1 MGIDSICRSRYRI
14 SRNLLKQFKFVS
26 IACGLSMTW
35 KRGAT
40 ESSRGSNSN
49 AGMEKRVR
57 LKDIAKEA
65 GLSVA
70 AVSMALKDDS
80 TIAAKTIERVK
91 RVARDMGYA
100 PDPALSALSAYRT
113 RLKVRSDFSVIG
125 MVTNWSERDSWSQRE
140 ESKEVIRGAKKRAME
155 LGYSLQVLW
164 AREAGASPKRFTQ
177 ILKARGIRGLILAP
191 FEDND
196 EVLDM
201 DWNHFSVVTISRP
214 SNYEF
219 FHHLVQNHYMD
230 MTRCWGFLSERGY
243 SRVGLIV
250 EREFALR
257 WKHQWEAAHLYG
269 CSRGK
274 KEGAPIPILEV
285 EGDNEV
291 EMIRD
296 WLKRFKPDAVINRSA
311 HFHDALAAEKMS
323 CPKDIGY
330 VSLNVNDDIEN
341 ATGIR
346 HRRDVIGAMAVD
358 ALNNLLH
365 RNAKGPNDVITGTQ
379 VDGVWEEGETL
390 PVLKV

>member
-1 MGIDSICRSRYRI
+1 MIESGRCMI
-14 SRNLLKQFKFVS
+14 LK
-26 IACGLSMTW
+26 AD
-35 KRGAT
+35 
-40 ESSRGSNSN
+40 
-49 AGMEKRVR
+49 MEKRVR

-65 GLSVA
+65 GLSVS

-91 RVARDMGYA
+91 RIARDMGYS

-140 ESKEVIRGAKKRAME
+140 ESKEVIRGAKERAME
-155 LGYSLQVLW
+155 LGYSLQVFW
-164 AREAGASPKRFTQ
+164 AREGGTSPKRFTQ

-196 EVLDM
+196 DVLDM
-201 DWNHFSVVTISRP
+201 GWNNFSVVTVSRP
-214 SNYEF
+214 TNYAF
-219 FHHLVQNHYMD
+219 FHHVVQNHYMD
-230 MTRCWGFLSERGY
+230 MTRCWESLSERGY

-269 CSRGK
+269 CSRS
-274 KEGAPIPILEV
+274 KENEHPIPILEV
-285 EGDNEV
+285 EGDQEGA
-291 EMIRD
+291 MIRD
-296 WLKRFKPDAVINRSA
+296 WLKRHEPDAVINRSA
-311 HFHDALAAEKMS
+311 HFHEALAAEGLS
-323 CPKDIGY
+323 CPGDIGY
-330 VSLNVNDDIEN
+330 LSLNVNDDIEN

-365 RNAKGPNDVITGTQ
+365 RNAKGPSDVITGTQ
-379 VDGVWEEGETL
+379 VDGIWEEGETL
-390 PVLKV
+390 PVF